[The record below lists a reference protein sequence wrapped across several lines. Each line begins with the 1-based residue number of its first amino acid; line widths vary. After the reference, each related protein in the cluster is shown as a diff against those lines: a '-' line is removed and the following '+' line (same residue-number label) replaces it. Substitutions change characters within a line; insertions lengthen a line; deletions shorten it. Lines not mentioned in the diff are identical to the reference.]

1 MMKNPSL
8 ESYTIKFLYN
18 LSFDMT
24 ICDDILKVGLL
35 PKITDLIGMDYI
47 KIVIDFNR
55 KYFYLYN
62 FVNPTSIIFKRI
74 FNYNLNLHKIIL

>member
-35 PKITDLIGMDYI
+35 PKITEQIGMETI
-47 KIVIDFNR
+47 
-55 KYFYLYN
+55 
-62 FVNPTSIIFKRI
+62 
-74 FNYNLNLHKIIL
+74 